1 MENRVTYVGAFIV
14 PKNPDTLI
22 NGDGDL
28 YDYLYEMNFRSMLN
42 DDLNVLIPTESKF
55 ALIDDSCTHDG
66 FVILS
71 FSNLEPYGEL
81 LESEYKHIISKLEK
95 KLNDTFTVVTGM
107 VSYIESI

>member
-1 MENRVTYVGAFIV
+1 MENRVTYVGAFIMAKD
-14 PKNPDTLI
+14 PRTLAHMDNEI
-22 NGDGDL
+22 YDFL
-28 YDYLYEMNFRSMLN
+28 YSMNFRSMSN
-42 DDLNVLIPTESKF
+42 EDLNVLIPTESKF
-55 ALIDDSCTHDG
+55 ALIDDSGTSDG

-95 KLNDTFTVVTGM
+95 KFNDTFTVVTGM